1 MLHGSACEPPGI
13 VSAREHGAISHDDLM
28 AELGLWARAP
38 SSSMPYSITYE
49 PSAAR
54 ALGKVHPAEQK
65 RIARAI
71 EALAVTPR
79 PPGAVQLAGGE
90 GEGELRIRVGD
101 YCTVYDIIVYDIDD
115 GAVVVLVLRIG
126 HRSDVYR

>member
-1 MLHGSACEPPGI
+1 M
-13 VSAREHGAISHDDLM
+13 
-28 AELGLWARAP
+28 
-38 SSSMPYSITYE
+38 
-49 PSAAR
+49 
-54 ALGKVHPAEQK
+54 
-65 RIARAI
+65 
-71 EALAVTPR
+71 TPR

-101 YCTVYDIIVYDIDD
+101 YCTVYDITVYDIDD